1 MSLDSYT
8 VLERK
13 TGIQLSPG
21 DKLCTNCFNAYNQSA
36 ATAAPREEDY
46 YSPHDETYETEAAE
60 SRTINRHELNSILE
74 TLDCSPMKMVVND
87 LVTHGKRKLDKV
99 VEKLTA
105 KMQAVHNTDVKS
117 PSQSDLNYL
126 AQAIKR
132 KMSDDDTSEKVRLLT
147 LAQQLVI

>member
-60 SRTINRHELNSILE
+60 SRTINRHELNSSLE
-74 TLDCSPMKMVVND
+74 TVL
-87 LVTHGKRKLDKV
+87 H
-99 VEKLTA
+99 
-105 KMQAVHNTDVKS
+105 
-117 PSQSDLNYL
+117 
-126 AQAIKR
+126 
-132 KMSDDDTSEKVRLLT
+132 
-147 LAQQLVI
+147 